1 MHIIAHRGAS
11 GNFPENTMQ
20 AFEQA
25 IAQGADAIEL
35 DVFAVQGELLVIH
48 DHLLERTT
56 NGVGSIYQC
65 SLTELAKLDA
75 GNGQKIPQ
83 LWQVIQFV
91 QGKCWLNIELKGAD
105 TLAPLL
111 RLLTR
116 AEQELA
122 FDLSTLLVSSFNH
135 QLLAELKKVR
145 PEIRIGALTA
155 SLPLHYAQFASELA
169 AEAVHCDK
177 DFINKDFVVD
187 AKARGLLVYVYT
199 VDNREALKQLIEM
212 GVDGVFTNYP
222 ARSRVILSES

>member
-11 GNFPENTMQ
+11 GDFPENTMQ

-48 DHLLERTT
+48 DYLLERTT
-56 NGVGSIYQC
+56 NGVGSIYQY
-65 SLTELAKLDA
+65 SLAELARLDA
-75 GNGQKIPQ
+75 GNGQKIPL

-105 TLAPLL
+105 TLEPLL

-122 FDLSTLLVSSFNH
+122 FDLSTVLVSSFNH
-135 QLLAELKKVR
+135 QLLAALKKQR
-145 PEIRIGALTA
+145 PDIRIGALTA

-177 DFINKDFVVD
+177 DFINQDFVDD

-199 VDNREALKQLIEM
+199 VDQPVALKQLKEI

-222 ARSRVILSES
+222 AHSRVILTE